1 MIITLT
7 NNKGK
12 IAKAPDS
19 VKDLISDEC
28 SFEVRGAEKSELY
41 RKKRWDGR
49 KRLYD
54 KVRNEFPIG
63 LWQRVQNLLAANSV
77 EYQVVDNRKVPSRH
91 LDLSIEDSGAEQRT
105 YQREAVI
112 AGISTGQAVIR
123 VATGGGKTF
132 IAARLIE
139 QVKCNTLFMVH
150 TKDLLHQAKT
160 EIGRFLQTEIGQIGD
175 GVVDVKPVTIATM
188 QTVAKY
194 MGVKIVK
201 DEFDE
206 TPEYKDDTKITK
218 DNGAAIDKAIKE
230 AGMVIW
236 DEVHRVA
243 CDTASG
249 VMDGI
254 SNAYYR
260 IGLSASPW
268 RDDGADMMIEAAMG
282 HTCYTVSASELIKL
296 DYLVRPIIRRVTIP
310 SSQHWCDDI
319 RPYDTIYKQEVVEND
334 HRNELI
340 LKYAADFM
348 EMGMPFLILVQQI
361 KHGEALRRL
370 ISERYH
376 PIDFIS
382 GRDFTEKRLQA
393 IQGMRDGTIIG
404 LIAST
409 IADEG
414 LDIKRL
420 SGLILAGGGKSSTRA
435 LQRVGRVLRPF
446 DGKTHAVVIDMADDT
461 KYLRVHS
468 AKRKEIYLTESEF
481 VILETT

>member
-1 MIITLT
+1 LIITLT

-12 IAKAPDS
+12 ISKAPDG
-19 VKDLISDEC
+19 VPDLISDEC

-41 RKKRWDGR
+41 KKKRWDGR

-63 LWQRVQNLLAANSV
+63 LWQRVRSLLNRSRL
-77 EYQVVDNRKVPSRH
+77 EYEVVDNRKVPDRH
-91 LDLSIEDSGAEQRT
+91 LDLCVDDVADIRT

-112 AGISTGQAVIR
+112 AAISTGQAVVR
-123 VATGGGKTF
+123 AATGAGKTY
-132 IAARLIE
+132 IAAQLIA
-139 QVKCNTLFMVH
+139 QVRCNTLFMVH

-160 EIGRFLQTEIGQIGD
+160 EIRRFLNTEVGQIGD
-175 GVVDVKPVTIATM
+175 GVVDVRPVTVATM

-206 TPEYKDDTKITK
+206 TPEYKDNTQISGQ
-218 DNGAAIDKAIKE
+218 NAAAIEKAIKG

-254 SNAYYR
+254 VNAYYR

-282 HTCYTVSASELIKL
+282 HTCYSVSASELIKQG
-296 DYLVRPIIRRVTIP
+296 YLVQPIIRRVSVP
-310 SSQHWCDDI
+310 ASQPWYEDT
-319 RPYDTIYKQEVVEND
+319 RAYDTIYKQEIVEND
-334 HRNELI
+334 ARNELI
-340 LKYAADFM
+340 LKYASDFM
-348 EMGMPFLILVQQI
+348 EMGIPFLILVQQI
-361 KHGEALRRL
+361 KHGEYLRKL
-370 ISERYH
+370 ITERYH
-376 PIDFIS
+376 PMEFIS
-382 GRDFTEKRLQA
+382 GRDFTEKRLGA
-393 IQGMRDGTIIG
+393 IQGMREGEIHG

-420 SGLILAGGGKSSTRA
+420 AGLILAGGGKSSTRA

-446 DGKTHAVVIDMADDT
+446 EGKTHAIVIDMADES

-468 AKRKEIYLTESEF
+468 AKRKEIYLTEPEF
-481 VILETT
+481 VILET